1 MQTGTVAVLS
11 PTGSAS
17 YRKDKSM
24 GRFNLYCRKVLVMS
38 CLLVPAMAQADLTVI
53 HDSGHTHRVVLEVF
67 KLKMVCHSKVRFQQ
81 NRFSGQRI
89 PKPGCRFNHPA

>member
-17 YRKDKSM
+17 YRKDESM

-53 HDSGHTHRVVLEVF
+53 HDSGNTTHRAFSGGFQTQDGLPQQ
-67 KLKMVCHSKVRFQQ
+67 SQFQQ
-81 NRFSGQRI
+81 A
-89 PKPGCRFNHPA
+89 PARRC